1 MKIDPRLMALL
12 AAAAL
17 LSACQKEEETASLPP
32 RPVLSQFVEPVPQ
45 AAFTLPGTVQAR
57 LETEFSFRILGR
69 VIARNVQVGD
79 LVKKGDV
86 LAAIDPVALELAVKS
101 AQSDLANSQAQLANA
116 RITEDR
122 QRTLLEKQSGARAT
136 FETAEQER
144 KTADAA
150 LAKAQANLDKA
161 NEQLSYSRLL
171 AEFDGVVTATAA
183 EVGQVVSPGQ
193 SVATVARPEERDAV
207 VDVPEAAGDQ
217 LKPGAPFDVAL
228 QLDPR
233 IHTRGVV
240 REITPE
246 ADDATRTR
254 RTRLTL
260 IDPPEALR
268 LGSVITASSM
278 GEAKTFIRLPA
289 TAIRTEGS
297 QTFVWIVN
305 DVTGTVTSGPVTL
318 SEQAVAG
325 DLVTVTEGIKPG
337 DRIVTAG
344 VNTLVNGQPVRID
357 QEVIN

>member
-1 MKIDPRLMALL
+1 MKIDPRLTALL
-12 AAAAL
+12 AAAAM
-17 LSACQKEEETASLPP
+17 LSACQRQEDAASLPP
-32 RPVLSQFVEPVPQ
+32 RPVLSQLAEPVPQ

-57 LETEFSFRILGR
+57 IETEFSFRILGR

-101 AQSDLANSQAQLANA
+101 ARSDLANSQAQLANA

-122 QRTLLEKQSGARAT
+122 QRTLLERQSGARAT
-136 FETAEQER
+136 FETAELER
-144 KTADAA
+144 KTAEAA
-150 LAKAQANLDKA
+150 VAKAQANLDKA

-171 AEFDGVVTATAA
+171 AEFDGVVTATVA
-183 EVGQVVSPGQ
+183 EVGLVVSPGQ
-193 SVATVARPEERDAV
+193 NVATVARPEERDAV
-207 VDVPEAAGDQ
+207 VDVPEAAGDH
-217 LKPGAPFDVAL
+217 LKPGASFDVAL

-233 IHTRGVV
+233 IHARGVV

-246 ADDATRTR
+246 ADAATRTR

-278 GEAKTFIRLPA
+278 GEAKTLIRLPSS
-289 TAIRTEGS
+289 AIRTEGS
-297 QTFVWIVN
+297 KAFVWIVN
-305 DVTGTVTSGPVTL
+305 NTTGKVTSAPVTL
-318 SEQAVAG
+318 AEETIASSP
-325 DLVTVTEGIKPG
+325 VTVTDGIKPG

-344 VNTLVNGQPVRID
+344 VNTLVNGQTVRID
-357 QEVIN
+357 QETLK

>member
-1 MKIDPRLMALL
+1 MKIDPRLTALL

-17 LSACQKEEETASLPP
+17 LSACQKEEDAASVPA
-32 RPVLSQFVEPVPQ
+32 RPVIFQIAEPFAQ

-57 LETEFSFRILGR
+57 IETEFSFRILGR

-86 LAAIDPVALELAVKS
+86 LAAIDPVALELSVKS
-101 AQSDLANSQAQLANA
+101 AQSDLANSQAHLANA

-122 QRTLLEKQSGARAT
+122 QRTLLERQTGAKAT
-136 FETAEQER
+136 FETVEQER
-144 KTADAA
+144 KTAEAA
-150 LAKAQANLDKA
+150 VAKARANLDKA

-171 AEFDGVVTATAA
+171 AEFDGVVTATTA

-217 LKPGAPFDVAL
+217 LTLGASFDVAL

-233 IHTRGVV
+233 IHARGVV

-268 LGSVITASSM
+268 LGSVIVARSM
-278 GEAKTFIRLPA
+278 GEAKTLIRLPLS
-289 TAIRTEGS
+289 AIRTEGS
-297 QTFVWIVN
+297 KAFVWIVN
-305 DVTGTVTSGPVTL
+305 NTTGKVTSGPVRL
-318 SEQAVAG
+318 AEQTVPSG
-325 DLVTVTEGIKPG
+325 PVTVIDGINPG

-344 VNTLVNGQPVRID
+344 VNTLENGQAVRVD
-357 QEVIN
+357 QETIN

>member
-1 MKIDPRLMALL
+1 MKIDPRLTALL
-12 AAAAL
+12 AAVL
-17 LSACQKEEETASLPP
+17 LSACQRQEETASLPP
-32 RPVLSQFVEPVPQ
+32 RPVLSQLAEPVPQ

-57 LETEFSFRILGR
+57 VETEFSFRILGR

-101 AQSDLANSQAQLANA
+101 AQSDLTNSQAQLANA

-122 QRTLLEKQSGARAT
+122 QRTLLERQSGARAT

-144 KTADAA
+144 KTAEAA
-150 LAKAQANLDKA
+150 LAKAEANLDKA

-183 EVGQVVSPGQ
+183 EVGQDVSPGQ
-193 SVATVARPEERDAV
+193 SIATVARPEERDAV
-207 VDVPEAAGDQ
+207 LDVPETAGDQ
-217 LKPGAPFDVAL
+217 LKPGASFDVAL

-233 IHTRGVV
+233 IHARGVV
-240 REITPE
+240 REITPD

-260 IDPPEALR
+260 IEPPEALR

-278 GEAKTFIRLPA
+278 SEAKPFIRLPSS
-289 TAIRTEGS
+289 AIRSEGS
-297 QTFVWIVN
+297 QAFVWIVDN
-305 DVTGTVTSGPVTL
+305 ATGKVTSGPVKL
-318 SEQAVAG
+318 AEQAVEG
-325 DLVTVTEGIKPG
+325 GLVTVTDGIKPG

-344 VNTLVNGQPVRID
+344 VNTLVHGQTVRID
-357 QEVIN
+357 QETIN